1 MGLKDIKQQQNNLAN
16 NGLCRESSANT
27 AEMQFPLQLLENET
41 QLATMINASI
51 TRASSVRLRMAGS
64 FVEELGVT
72 SLRVCVSVR
81 PLTCAVSGAS
91 VDSVMLIS
99 CRC

>member
-72 SLRVCVSVR
+72 SLRVCE
-81 PLTCAVSGAS
+81 CAPSNVCGFWGKCRLCH
-91 VDSVMLIS
+91 VD
-99 CRC
+99 